1 MNKKL
6 ILFITVGI
14 AILAMLF
21 WLLRPVAPVPELR
34 TQDQAQ
40 DQAQT
45 QQPQIFLFTVVDG
58 KRTTGPAVV
67 EVPVN
72 TKISLQ
78 VDSDKPDELH
88 VHGYDLSKQIAP
100 GKIQSLNFVADR
112 SGRFAV
118 ELHGAHAELTTLQVQ
133 P

>member
-6 ILFITVGI
+6 ILFVTVGI

-21 WLLRPVAPVPELR
+21 WLLRPAAPVPELR
-34 TQDQAQ
+34 TQDR

-45 QQPQIFLFTVVDG
+45 QQPQMFMFTVVDG
-58 KRTTGPAVV
+58 KRVTGPAVV

-78 VDSDKPDELH
+78 VDADKPDELH

-100 GKIQSLNFVADR
+100 GKIQSLNFLADR

-118 ELHGAHAELTTLQVQ
+118 ELHGAHTELTTLQVQ